1 MSSTSAPTAAP
12 IPMMAAMGTLL
23 SDVFSP
29 SHAARESH
37 VVRGA
42 PQTESSAPP
51 QQAAAAAHTNTLT
64 VKLSEMKSETASHAA
79 ASASLAADLRCA
91 AQKVFIGVHE
101 VARDVKDE
109 PPMVAVAVL
118 LKVAGLAHT
127 CCGRGGCG
135 ACGRQLGAGVR

>member
-135 ACGRQLGAGVR
+135 ACGRHNGAGVR